1 MLSGSFVF
9 SRDDVAT
16 GRLASDL
23 RHKKDVESVEQ
34 YHSAVRLSATISSA
48 RSSSAKAHGGAPSVV
63 TNPYPTRHRL
73 HLSDSRGRYHRVKM
87 LAAQQ

>member
-1 MLSGSFVF
+1 MLNGSFVF

-34 YHSAVRLSATISSA
+34 
-48 RSSSAKAHGGAPSVV
+48 
-63 TNPYPTRHRL
+63 
-73 HLSDSRGRYHRVKM
+73 
-87 LAAQQ
+87 